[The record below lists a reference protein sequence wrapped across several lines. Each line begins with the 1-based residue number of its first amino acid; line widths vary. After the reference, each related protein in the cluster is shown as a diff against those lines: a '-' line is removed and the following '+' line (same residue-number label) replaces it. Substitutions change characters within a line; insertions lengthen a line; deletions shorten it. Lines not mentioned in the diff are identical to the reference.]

1 MTLKDIITARYGASV
16 HEKTIQLKEAKK
28 TVAKTKNQ
36 FIFLQKCVKNKLIP
50 KSLRIK
56 CPARTARTAQ
66 LTSKYRLDLVIAVKN
81 DAKHRYFNAMRN

>member
-36 FIFLQKCVKNKLIP
+36 FISIVLEK
-50 KSLRIK
+50 
-56 CPARTARTAQ
+56 
-66 LTSKYRLDLVIAVKN
+66 
-81 DAKHRYFNAMRN
+81 